1 MSQSARQP
9 YEAICEASPDA
20 ILLVDTE
27 GRITYANTRVADM
40 FGYKPEDLAGEPIE
54 ILVPEPYQDEHVA
67 YRNAFLDNPETRPM
81 GVNLDLSA
89 RCKDGSTL
97 PVDISLSPIE
107 REGKLE
113 VMAVVRDISD
123 QEALRAKYRTIL
135 EAVPDPVVIA
145 DAETGEIVEV
155 NEQVTD
161 LFGYEPEE
169 LLGKRQTV
177 LHPPGEDDRYRALF
191 ENHIAAEKAIF
202 TQLPDGSDIYIE
214 TKEGDRI
221 PVEINARVFELSD
234 QRLIAG
240 VFRDITIRKEHERQ
254 LGALHQTTRQ
264 LMQADDRQEIAQI
277 TADAAARIL
286 GYTSNVVRFVEDEVR
301 LRPVAVTEQA
311 RTEMGPRPDYPL
323 NDENPVSQ
331 AYESGEPLYF
341 DNLRELEDNHDRGEA
356 QSAMY
361 LPMGEH
367 GVVSIVDSTA
377 DAFDQSD
384 IELSAILV
392 SNAETALNR
401 LMDQRALERQ
411 NKRLDEFVSVVS
423 HDLRNPLSVAQGWL
437 DVAQEEN
444 ASEALGRVEGALDR
458 MDEIIDDTLTL
469 AREGQTVAETE
480 PIEITHLAGECWEM
494 VSTGDTQLEIEDE
507 FRFQGDRDRLQHIL
521 ENLFRNAIEHGGEE
535 VTVTIGA
542 LDGEGFYLEDDG
554 PGIPEDEREAIF
566 ELGHTTAPGGTGFG
580 LTIVKRI
587 AEAHGWSVRVTDG
600 STGGARFEFSD
611 VEFL

>member
-1 MSQSARQP
+1 MSQASRQP
-9 YEAICEASPDA
+9 YKAICDASPDA
-20 ILLVDTE
+20 ILLVDIE
-27 GRITYANTRVADM
+27 GRISYANSRVTGM
-40 FGYKPEDLAGEPIE
+40 FGYAPEDLVDEPIE

-67 YRNAFLDNPETRPM
+67 YRNAFLDDPETRPM
-81 GVNLDLSA
+81 GVNLDLTA

-107 REGKLE
+107 RDGDRE

-145 DAETGEIVEV
+145 DAKTGEIVEV
-155 NEQVTD
+155 NEQVTGM
-161 LFGYEPEE
+161 FGYEPEE
-169 LLGKRQTV
+169 LVGKHQTV
-177 LHPPGEDDRYRALF
+177 LHPSGEEDHYRALF
-191 ENHIAAEKAIF
+191 ENYIAAEKAIF
-202 TQLPDGSDIYIE
+202 NQLPDGSDIYID

-221 PVEINARVFELSD
+221 PVEINAHVFELSD
-234 QRLIAG
+234 QRLLAG

-254 LGALHQTTRQ
+254 LGALHQTTRK
-264 LMQADDRQEIAQI
+264 LMQSDDRQEIAQI
-277 TADAAARIL
+277 TADAADSIL
-286 GYTSNVVRFVEDEVR
+286 GYTSNVVRFLEDEER

-311 RTEMGPRPDYPL
+311 RTEMGSRPDYQL

-331 AYESGEPLYF
+331 AYESVEPLYF
-341 DNLRELEDNHDRGEA
+341 DNLRDLDDDHDRGEA

-361 LPMGEH
+361 LPMGEY
-367 GVVSIVDSTA
+367 GVVSIVDATA

-384 IELSAILV
+384 IELAAILV

-401 LMDQRALERQ
+401 LMDERQLERQ
-411 NKRLDEFVSVVS
+411 NERLDEFISVVS

-444 ASEALGRVEGALDR
+444 AGEPLRRVEGAIDR
-458 MDEIIDDTLTL
+458 MNEIIDDTLTL

-480 PIEITHLAGECWEM
+480 PIEITHLAGRCWEM
-494 VSTGDTQLEIEDE
+494 VSTGDTQLKIEDE
-507 FRFQGDRDRLQHIL
+507 FRFQGDCDRLQHIL
-521 ENLFRNAIEHGGEE
+521 ENLFRNAIKHGGED
-535 VTVTIGA
+535 VTVTIGV
-542 LDGEGFYLEDDG
+542 LEGEKFYVEDDG

-566 ELGHTTAPGGTGFG
+566 EPGHTTVSGGTGFG
-580 LTIVKRI
+580 LTIVKQI

-600 STGGARFEFSD
+600 STGGARFEFID